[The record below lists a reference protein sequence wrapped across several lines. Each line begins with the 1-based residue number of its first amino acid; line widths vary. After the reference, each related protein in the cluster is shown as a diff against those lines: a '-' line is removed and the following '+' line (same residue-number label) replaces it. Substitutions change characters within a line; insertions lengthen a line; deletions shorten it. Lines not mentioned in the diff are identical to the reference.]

1 MRFRDEFSQ
10 HMRRVAAASDARAG
24 ALALAGEE
32 RIADSWRRSMELYR
46 VDPEVPAAPRILSAA
61 EVRERCGR
69 IESFLQLARLGV
81 GKLHSQIKDA
91 GYCVL
96 MTDADGSTVDF
107 RGLPTIDHEFK
118 SRGFRVGACWSEQDE
133 GTCGVGTTLVDRAPI
148 LVHKGEHFRAYNIGI
163 TCSAAPIF
171 GPDNDIMGVLN
182 ASALASPDDRR
193 SQSVVF
199 QLVAQNARFIENAW
213 FIEANRHRWTL
224 QIGGIGRGLEPE
236 RSYLLALDER
246 GYVVQANFLA
256 HVELLEHAGPLP
268 RAFHEVFDLS
278 ADELLRAAHD
288 RPGMP
293 VALRR
298 LTTGQALSAIVR
310 VPEQR
315 RVMRRAVQGRHDF
328 TTLTARDTRLISDIQ
343 RLKRIVNSRLPI
355 LLLGETGSGKEAFA
369 HAIHAQSERRDK
381 PFVALNCA
389 AIPEN
394 LIESELFGYREGAFT
409 GAKAKGEAGKIQL
422 SSGGTLFLDEIGD
435 MPLPL
440 QTRLLRVLAEGEVLR
455 LGGTEPEKVDLNVIC
470 ATHRDLES
478 LVAAGCFREDLFYR
492 LNAATFTL
500 PPLRARSDR
509 RDVLQQVFDEECA
522 AAGRDIELPAALAEE
537 LMTYAWPGN
546 IRQLR
551 NTLRY
556 AVAVCESDTMSR
568 GHLPDN
574 ILRALD
580 EPQPAVALPR
590 SDAEADERRRIVEAM
605 EATGWRATEAAA
617 LMGMPRATFYRRLS
631 RYGLGRGRFPA
642 R

>member
-1 MRFRDEFSQ
+1 MRFRDAFSQ
-10 HMRRVAAASDARAG
+10 HMRQVG
-24 ALALAGEE
+24 ALSSPRGGELLVPGQD
-32 RIADSWRRSMELYR
+32 RIAESWRRSMEQHR
-46 VDPEVPAAPRILSAA
+46 VDPEMPASPRILSAA

-69 IESFLQLARLGV
+69 IEPFLQLARLGV

-96 MTDADGSTVDF
+96 MTDAEGSTVDF
-107 RGLPTIDHEFK
+107 RGQPSVDHEFR
-118 SRGFRVGACWSEQDE
+118 SRGFRVGACWSERDE
-133 GTCGVGTTLVDRAPI
+133 GTCGVGTTLIDRAPI

-163 TCSAAPIF
+163 TCSAAPVF
-171 GPDNDIMGVLN
+171 GPDNDVVAVIN

-213 FIEANRHRWTL
+213 FIEANRHRWTV
-224 QIGGIGRGLEPE
+224 QIAGVGRGLDPE

-246 GYVVQANFLA
+246 GRIVQANFLA
-256 HVELLEHAGPLP
+256 HVELLEYAGPLP

-293 VALRR
+293 VGLRR
-298 LTTGQALSAIVR
+298 LSSGHVLSAVVR

-315 RVMRRAVQGRHDF
+315 RQPRRVVQGRHDF
-328 TTLTARDTRLISDIQ
+328 STLAAGDTRIASDIQ

-355 LLLGETGSGKEAFA
+355 LLLGETGAGKEAFA
-369 HAIHAQSERRDK
+369 HAIHAQSERRDQ

-455 LGGTEPEKVDLNVIC
+455 LGGTEPEKVDLNVVC
-470 ATHRDLES
+470 ATHRDLEA
-478 LVAAGCFREDLFYR
+478 LVAAGRFREDLYYR

-509 RDVLQQVFDEECA
+509 RQVLQQVFDEECA
-522 AAGRDIELPAALAEE
+522 AAGRDIALPDELADE
-537 LMTYAWPGN
+537 LMSYAWPGN

-556 AVAVCESDTMSR
+556 AVAVCESDVLSR
-568 GHLPDN
+568 LHLPDN
-574 ILRALD
+574 LLRALD
-580 EPQPAVALPR
+580 QPAPSTAEPR
-590 SDAEADERRRIVEAM
+590 SEAEADERRRIIEAM
-605 EATGWRATEAAA
+605 EASGWRATEAAA
-617 LMGMPRATFYRRLS
+617 LIGMPRATFYRRLS
-631 RYGLGRGRFPA
+631 RYGLGRGRFPS

>member
-1 MRFRDEFSQ
+1 MRFRDAFSL
-10 HMRRVAAASDARAG
+10 HMRQVGTLSAPRG
-24 ALALAGEE
+24 GELVVPGQD
-32 RIADSWRRSMELYR
+32 RIADSWRRSIEQHR
-46 VDPEVPAAPRILSAA
+46 VDPEMPASPRILSAS

-69 IESFLQLARLGV
+69 IEPFLQLARLGV
-81 GKLHSQIKDA
+81 GKLHGQIKDA

-96 MTDADGSTVDF
+96 MTDAEGSTVDF
-107 RGLPTIDHEFK
+107 RGPPVVDHEFR
-118 SRGFRVGACWSEQDE
+118 SRGFRVGACWSERDE
-133 GTCGVGTTLVDRAPI
+133 GTCGVGTTLIDRAPI

-163 TCSAAPIF
+163 SCSAAPIF

-213 FIEANRHRWTL
+213 FMEANRHRWTV
-224 QIGGIGRGLEPE
+224 QISGIGRGLDPE

-246 GYVVQANFLA
+246 GYVMQANFLA
-256 HVELLEHAGPLP
+256 HVELLERAGPLSC
-268 RAFHEVFDLS
+268 RFHDLFDLA

-298 LTTGQALSAIVR
+298 LSSGQVLSAVVR

-315 RVMRRAVQGRHDF
+315 RQPRRLAQGRHDF
-328 TTLTARDTRLISDIQ
+328 STLALGDTRIAGDIQ

-355 LLLGETGSGKEAFA
+355 LLLGETGVGKEAFA
-369 HAIHAQSERRDK
+369 HAIHAQSERRDQ

-409 GAKAKGEAGKIQL
+409 GAKARGAPGKIQM

-455 LGGTEPEKVDLNVIC
+455 LGGTEPEQVDLNVVC

-478 LVAAGCFREDLFYR
+478 LVAAGQFREDLYYR

-509 RDVLQQVFDEECA
+509 REVLQQVFDEECA
-522 AAGRDIELPAALAEE
+522 AAGRDIDMPDELAAE
-537 LMTYAWPGN
+537 LMAYAWPGN

-556 AVAVCESDTMSR
+556 AVAVCESNALSR
-568 GHLPDN
+568 LHLPDN
-574 ILRALD
+574 VLRALD
-580 EPQPAVALPR
+580 EPAPSAGEPR
-590 SDAEADERRRIVEAM
+590 SEAETDERRRIIEAM
-605 EATGWRATEAAA
+605 ERCGWRATEAAA
-617 LMGMPRATFYRRLS
+617 LIGMPRATFYRRLS
-631 RYGLGRGRFPA
+631 RYGLVRGRFPA